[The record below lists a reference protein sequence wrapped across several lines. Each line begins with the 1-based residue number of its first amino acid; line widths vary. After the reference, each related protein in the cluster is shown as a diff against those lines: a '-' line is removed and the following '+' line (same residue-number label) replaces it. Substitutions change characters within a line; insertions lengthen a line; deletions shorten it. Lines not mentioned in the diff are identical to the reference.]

1 MQPAPRPR
9 YHLTIREL
17 PAHERPRERLRD
29 YGAGALSNAELLA
42 IALRTGTSDENV
54 LAVAGRLLA
63 HYGGLSGLFRAGF
76 RELCTQ
82 RGVGEAKAAQVK
94 AALELGRRLVSTQP
108 EERATV
114 ASPQDVA
121 NLLLAEMSFLEQE
134 HLRVL
139 LLDTR
144 NRVAA
149 IAEVYKG
156 NVNSSLIRAAEVF
169 RDAVRQNCPAIIVVH
184 NHPSGDPTPSS
195 DDVAVT
201 RQLVEAGELLGIE
214 VLDHVVIGRQGHVS
228 LRERGLG
235 FDRSK
240 GGD

>member
-1 MQPAPRPR
+1 MQAAPRPR

-54 LAVAGRLLA
+54 LNAAARLLA
-63 HYGGLSGLFRAGF
+63 QYGGLGGLARADF

-94 AALELGRRLVSTQP
+94 AALELGKRLLSVQP

-144 NRVAA
+144 NRVTAV
-149 IAEVYKG
+149 AEVYKG
-156 NVNSSLIRAAEVF
+156 NVNTSLIRAAEVF

-184 NHPSGDPTPSS
+184 NHPSGDPSPSE

-201 RQLVEAGELLGIE
+201 RQLVEAGRLLDIE
-214 VLDHVVIGRQGHVS
+214 VLDHVVIGRQRFVS

-235 FDRSK
+235 FAKD
-240 GGD
+240 